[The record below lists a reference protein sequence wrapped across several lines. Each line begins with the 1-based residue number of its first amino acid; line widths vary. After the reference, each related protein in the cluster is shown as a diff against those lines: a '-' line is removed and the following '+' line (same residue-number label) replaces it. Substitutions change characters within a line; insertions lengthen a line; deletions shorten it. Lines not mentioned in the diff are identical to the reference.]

1 MKKYLII
8 ILCFTSLFCFGQ
20 YENLVKFQGE
30 NNLNGYK
37 NTDGKIIVKPMYR
50 GASVFNQGLA
60 LVSTDQGWTI
70 IDNTG
75 KQLVDFGGIP
85 GTIYSNL
92 EYALIRHKKNGKW
105 GFIDR
110 KGNIVI
116 DYQYDDTKDFNEG
129 MAPVMMDEK
138 WGFITVENELV
149 IKPIFED
156 VYIFSDGL
164 AAVRIQENWGFIDTN
179 GDTII
184 EPKYTS
190 VYSFSEGLCAVNTQP
205 TDMEN
210 GGWANEV
217 IDKKGNIIFTGTFYF
232 FSGYSNGVANYW
244 EGYHLTG
251 KNIFIDRKG
260 NIVKTE

>member
-1 MKKYLII
+1 MTKYLVT
-8 ILCFTSLFCFGQ
+8 ILCLTSLFCFGQ

-37 NTDGKIIVKPMYR
+37 NTDGEIIVKPMYR

-85 GTIYSNL
+85 GAIYSNL

-105 GFIDR
+105 GFINR

-129 MAPVMMDEK
+129 MAPVMVNGK
-138 WGFITVENELV
+138 WGFITIENELV
-149 IKPIFED
+149 IKPVFEN

-164 AAVRIQENWGFIDTN
+164 AAVRIQENWGFIDTQGN
-179 GDTII
+179 TII

-205 TDMEN
+205 TDMAN

-217 IDKKGNIIFTGTFYF
+217 IDKKGNIIFTGTFFF
-232 FSGYSNGVANYW
+232 FSGDSTGVAYYW